1 MSSNSSNSSG
11 EEGNTSSSPKKQI
24 SPAKRWLFVLNNYT
38 ENEISSIVP
47 IIKDTCVLGI
57 IGKEVGEKG
66 TPHLQG
72 YIEFK
77 KKARPVGVFQNK
89 RIHFKPCK
97 GNRKSNI
104 DYCSKDDDVILWW
117 GCEKPYKVSIELFPW
132 QKWIKK
138 NILDVQPDDR
148 SIYWF
153 WETKGC
159 AGKTTFQKWIYQNY
173 TDVIMTAGRIDDMKN
188 GVLTYMNTKGKTPK
202 IVLVNIP
209 RVNSNHCS
217 IAGLECIKDM
227 WFYSPKYEGGMVC
240 GANPHILV
248 FANEEPDYE
257 KLSGDRLKVY
267 NLKKDNIKL
276 LL

>member
-11 EEGNTSSSPKKQI
+11 EEGNTSSSQKKQI

-38 ENEISSIVP
+38 EDEINKIVP
-47 IIKDTCVLGI
+47 IIKEYCLVGI

-72 YIEFK
+72 YFEFK
-77 KKARPVGVFQNK
+77 KKARPKGIFNNK

-104 DYCSKDDDVILWW
+104 DYCSKDNEVILWW
-117 GCEKPYKVSIELFPW
+117 GCEEPYKVKIPNMFQW
-132 QKWIKK
+132 QKWIIK
-138 NILDVQPDDR
+138 NVLNVKPDDR

-153 WETKGC
+153 YEEDGC
-159 AGKTTFQKWIYQNY
+159 AGKTTFQKWIFQNY
-173 TDVIMTAGRIDDMKN
+173 NNVIVTAGAIGDMKN
-188 GVLTYMNTKGKTPK
+188 GVLNYIDTNGIFPK
-202 IVLVNIP
+202 VVLVNIP

-227 WFYSPKYEGGMVC
+227 WLQSQ
-240 GANPHILV
+240 I
-248 FANEEPDYE
+248 
-257 KLSGDRLKVY
+257 
-267 NLKKDNIKL
+267 
-276 LL
+276 

>member
-11 EEGNTSSSPKKQI
+11 EEGNTSSSLKKQI

-38 ENEISSIVP
+38 NDEISSIVP
-47 IIKDTCVLGI
+47 IIKEYCKVGI

-72 YIEFK
+72 YFEFK
-77 KKARPVGVFQNK
+77 KKARPIGLFNNK

-104 DYCSKDDDVILWW
+104 VYCSKENNVILWH
-117 GCEKPYKVSIELFPW
+117 GCEKPYEVSIDLYPW
-132 QKWIKK
+132 QKWIKNK
-138 NILDVQPDDR
+138 ILDVEPDDR

-153 WETKGC
+153 WEDEGC

-173 TDVIMTAGRIDDMKN
+173 DNVIMTAGRIDDMKN
-188 GVLTYMNTKGKTPK
+188 GVLTYMNTKGNTPK
-202 IVLVNIP
+202 VVLVNIP

-240 GANPHILV
+240 GPNPHILV
-248 FANEEPDYE
+248 FANEPPDYE

-267 NLKKDNIKL
+267 NLKENNIKL
-276 LL
+276 FF